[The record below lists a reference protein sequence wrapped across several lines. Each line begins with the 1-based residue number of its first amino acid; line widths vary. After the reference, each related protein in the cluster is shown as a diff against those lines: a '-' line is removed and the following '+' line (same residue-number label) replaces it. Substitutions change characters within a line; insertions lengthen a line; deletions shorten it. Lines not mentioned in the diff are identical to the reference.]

1 MSFFGT
7 RCQIWGTIELHRDP
21 ISKVLSGKNVSKHP
35 MLSISLAYNV
45 ISCKKIKRNTKKQ
58 GQNSPAANFLPKG
71 VCSPMY
77 TGLFTFM
84 AHWPI
89 PISLFVFE

>member
-21 ISKVLSGKNVSKHP
+21 ISKVLSGKNGSKPP

-45 ISCKKIKRNTKKQ
+45 ISCKKNQKKHSK
-58 GQNSPAANFLPKG
+58 NPNR
-71 VCSPMY
+71 
-77 TGLFTFM
+77 
-84 AHWPI
+84 
-89 PISLFVFE
+89 